1 MPKQRDP
8 TSTAVKS
15 LILVGALLVFFLAK
29 AYVHS
34 RLARTSANGAQY
46 DGNGFSMT
54 VPAGS
59 TQVEVKQET
68 GESRGRR
75 LAESWYGFENNGVV
89 YTIIVAD
96 YSELIESTPEEA
108 VKFFV
113 TQELDHAHDIAR
125 SDSHFGTLPAPCAY
139 GTGTRAGQQV
149 VLKTCATFSTDRK
162 RMWMVE
168 ASSPFDW
175 RSFPLAEADAFMHNI
190 RIK

>member
-1 MPKQRDP
+1 MMRKR
-8 TSTAVKS
+8 TYTTI
-15 LILVGALLVFFLAK
+15 LILVAPLLVFFLAK

-34 RLARTSANGAQY
+34 RLAGTGTNGVRY

-68 GESRGRR
+68 IEARGRH
-75 LAESWYGFENNGVV
+75 LAESWYGFDKNGVA

-96 YSELIESTPEEA
+96 YSELIEGTPEEA

-113 TQELDHAHDIAR
+113 TQGLDHAHDIAR
-125 SDSHFGTLPAPCAY
+125 ADSHFGTLPAPCAY
-139 GTGTRAGQQV
+139 GTGTRAGQQA
-149 VLKTCATFSTDRK
+149 VLKVCATFSTDRK

-175 RSFPLAEADAFMHNI
+175 RSFPLAEADAFMHSI